1 MTGRLLYNPL
11 VSDAER
17 QCTGMSAFAERRWI
31 RVSVSC
37 QSISDIKRAA
47 GTHLV
52 SALTAD
58 PSISLWFSIV
68 GRYGRVTAR
77 PVGWER
83 PAYGRGHR
91 HQASIYRIP
100 HSGLHTVRCSAF
112 CKILSFCWTKISF
125 LKHGD
130 RTISTDARGR
140 SISQALSS
148 RRSGSRN
155 SCRCRCAENYS
166 TIEYSDNSN
175 WPSSCFQHSDHGSF
189 HSVGENEQ
197 RATLL
202 QLFQQYYQQ
211 ELFVSKIVTKNFKFS
226 SHEDMKLFP
235 SAHFSDIFASFVSYP
250 YCSTNVRLGA
260 CLLLSQ
266 QMKLRGLKT
275 NFESFCKRFEFH
287 KMCHSF
293 ATGVGKKSL
302 TENKFLWKVCNPDLK
317 HNISILRKNC

>member
-1 MTGRLLYNPL
+1 MLRMLGVHSGQTKRKVGQSKIWCSSISLSLTYTCLYLHMLKTRLLIAWACRSSALYIKLSPFYHPPNYLNMTPNVTKLMTKKYVSLFLTASLFHTEIPSRADNRFVALTGRPLYNSL

-112 CKILSFCWTKISF
+112 FKILSFW
-125 LKHGD
+125 
-130 RTISTDARGR
+130 
-140 SISQALSS
+140 
-148 RRSGSRN
+148 
-155 SCRCRCAENYS
+155 
-166 TIEYSDNSN
+166 
-175 WPSSCFQHSDHGSF
+175 W
-189 HSVGENEQ
+189 
-197 RATLL
+197 
-202 QLFQQYYQQ
+202 
-211 ELFVSKIVTKNFKFS
+211 TKNFFL
-226 SHEDMKLFP
+226 E
-235 SAHFSDIFASFVSYP
+235 
-250 YCSTNVRLGA
+250 T
-260 CLLLSQ
+260 
-266 QMKLRGLKT
+266 RGP
-275 NFESFCKRFEFH
+275 RH
-287 KMCHSF
+287 
-293 ATGVGKKSL
+293 
-302 TENKFLWKVCNPDLK
+302 
-317 HNISILRKNC
+317 